1 MSELRQKIKSE
12 IQKTKTEL
20 IMSYANDG
28 WWNMF
33 MEEKLKELEE
43 KLKEIDNDNDRILN
57 KED

>member
-20 IMSYANDG
+20 IMSYTNDG

-33 MEEKLKELEE
+33 MEEKLKELEK
-43 KLKEIDNDNDRILN
+43 KLKEIDNDNNRILN